1 MLKLENISKFYYSS
15 TSATCA
21 LRKINLEF
29 SIGEFVAISGESGSG
44 KTTLLNLISGFDS
57 YEEGELYYNDK
68 PTSYFD
74 EDDWEKYRKEEIAF
88 IFQHYNLIESYSV
101 LENVIVTYVIDGYS
115 YKDAKS
121 KAKEIL
127 KLVGLDKDLHK
138 KAANLS
144 GGQKQRLSIA
154 RALAKETNIIIA
166 DEPTGN
172 LDAENGLA
180 ILTLLKELSK
190 DKLVIIVTHNQAQ
203 IEPFA
208 TRKIRLHDGEI
219 LIDEKVSNACEV
231 KQKEKI
237 NKKENKVKI
246 VSNFSYLNI
255 KSQPIKTLLLLMLV
269 AIMTF
274 ATFIFLANFKTNL
287 DESQMKKVSNDFFM
301 NLDET
306 RILVNDDSNDILHLE
321 ALEKAKVDHVVSV
334 EKYDLITDVNYYRSS
349 DYKMIYGGGFPD
361 PGANN
366 PFPPGFVE
374 TSSYVLTDHSHFMR
388 SHYSLS
394 DDMIK
399 EGRMPTGNF
408 EMVVYSDD
416 PSIIGTKEL
425 VFFRN
430 AKNWGEANWYQY
442 EMTIV
447 GILKTPTEQAYF
459 SDDICKVMEL
469 TFYEITINVYY
480 DYYQYHRYVEKFIN
494 FNFVVIDPSL
504 GKNEMSFPLTQMQV
518 LNAGYPDVKLKEAKS
533 ASYTSSRGR
542 EFFAFNYNFDKYLK
556 VHEDAIG
563 LSYDAFE
570 EIYKYYK
577 NRKQFAV
584 FIDDYAYTDDVI
596 ESLSIEGF
604 NALSCFRASS
614 TGYDTAKVIFRYV
627 NLVISVV
634 AMLFINVLVVM
645 IALSIM
651 KSTKNKYI
659 IFKMI
664 GLSNDLC
671 KKISFVEVIIYC
683 ILSNLML
690 IATYLVVN
698 GYVAN
703 SEIRDVL
710 KYIKVYDMF
719 IVFAITMLSML
730 VLGNKF
736 SKYIT
741 SIGKITSLKEE

>member
-1 MLKLENISKFYYSS
+1 
-15 TSATCA
+15 
-21 LRKINLEF
+21 
-29 SIGEFVAISGESGSG
+29 
-44 KTTLLNLISGFDS
+44 
-57 YEEGELYYNDK
+57 
-68 PTSYFD
+68 
-74 EDDWEKYRKEEIAF
+74 
-88 IFQHYNLIESYSV
+88 
-101 LENVIVTYVIDGYS
+101 
-115 YKDAKS
+115 
-121 KAKEIL
+121 
-127 KLVGLDKDLHK
+127 
-138 KAANLS
+138 
-144 GGQKQRLSIA
+144 
-154 RALAKETNIIIA
+154 
-166 DEPTGN
+166 
-172 LDAENGLA
+172 
-180 ILTLLKELSK
+180 
-190 DKLVIIVTHNQAQ
+190 
-203 IEPFA
+203 
-208 TRKIRLHDGEI
+208 
-219 LIDEKVSNACEV
+219 
-231 KQKEKI
+231 
-237 NKKENKVKI
+237 
-246 VSNFSYLNI
+246 
-255 KSQPIKTLLLLMLV
+255 
-269 AIMTF
+269 
-274 ATFIFLANFKTNL
+274 
-287 DESQMKKVSNDFFM
+287 
-301 NLDET
+301 
-306 RILVNDDSNDILHLE
+306 
-321 ALEKAKVDHVVSV
+321 
-334 EKYDLITDVNYYRSS
+334 
-349 DYKMIYGGGFPD
+349 
-361 PGANN
+361 
-366 PFPPGFVE
+366 
-374 TSSYVLTDHSHFMR
+374 
-388 SHYSLS
+388 
-394 DDMIK
+394 MIK

-518 LNAGYPDVKLKEAKS
+518 LNAGYPNVKLKEAKS
-533 ASYTSSRGR
+533 ASYTSLRGR
-542 EFFAFNYNFDKYLK
+542 EFFAFDYNFDKDLK